1 MGKIGLLKIFK
12 SYFATLRDDSSNEMS
27 RSDVAVQLVAP
38 ALIGIASLPLF
49 LLGIVDCPR
58 FEGFITVAATVSS
71 LLCALA
77 LMLFELRRGMGPVS
91 ADKSGKREAQLI
103 DELFSD
109 VMWCVVVGFAA
120 SFLMAISD
128 AARDS
133 LLIVGLVAGSLAL
146 SASLNFVMVV
156 CMCLKRMN
164 AVYMVASR
172 SWTRKSKLSAGDS
185 AKHDDR
191 CG

>member
-164 AVYMVASR
+164 AVDFL
-172 SWTRKSKLSAGDS
+172 K
-185 AKHDDR
+185 
-191 CG
+191 